1 MSGMKVIMESWD
13 RYLVEATDTGQI
25 ADILSRLKSIDDA
38 NVTVA
43 DLKFLIKY
51 LARDIASGG
60 KLTKDLESMAVEGG
74 LDLGAFLGSVAG
86 VGFLR
91 SGGKLMSSVA
101 KRAKITGQD
110 DATILASLMFVD
122 DAAAAKNP
130 ILNAMN
136 IHDAYEGS
144 INPLL
149 NGPFVNFAMEEL
161 QRLPDGILPKTWG
174 TETMQKY
181 LESDFNL
188 QTKPTGA

>member
-1 MSGMKVIMESWD
+1 MSEMKVIMESWD
-13 RYLVEATDTGQI
+13 RYLVEATDMNQI
-25 ADILSRLKSIDDA
+25 ADILSRLKSIDGA

-43 DLKFLIKY
+43 DIKFLVKY

-60 KLTKDLESMAVEGG
+60 KLTKNLESMAVEGG
-74 LDLGAFLGSVAG
+74 LDVATLLGGLWGI
-86 VGFLR
+86 GFLR
-91 SGGKLMSSVA
+91 SSGKLVSNVA
-101 KRAKITGQD
+101 KRAKVAGRD

-122 DAAAAKNP
+122 DAAAVKNP
-130 ILNAMN
+130 ILSAMN

-149 NGPFVNFAMEEL
+149 NGPFVNYAMEEL
-161 QRLPDGILPKTWG
+161 QKLPDGILPKTWG

-181 LESDFNL
+181 LDSHFKL